1 MTITTQNAGS
11 IARQTLAILGIIF
24 GILSQSVSSLHL
36 PIAMS
41 TAITIAG
48 SVLLAIQ
55 HYVADPSTG
64 STNAPP
70 PVVVSVPA
78 VTGVTPTLVG
88 TTQSA
93 A

>member
-1 MTITTQNAGS
+1 MTITKQNAGS
-11 IARQTLAILGIIF
+11 IARQTLAVLGIIF
-24 GILSQSVSSLHL
+24 GVLTQSVSSLHL
-36 PIAMS
+36 PIAIS
-41 TAITIAG
+41 TAITIGG
-48 SVLLAIQ
+48 SLLLAIQ

-78 VTGVTPTLVG
+78 VTAIVPPAVG